1 MQKKSLRQTAN
12 HYIQNNRSGCLRDK
26 KQRHYVIH
34 KMIDDLFILGHA
46 PQTWEALTNE
56 DFHKLVRYW
65 QKRKIKPAT
74 MMKHMTIIRKF
85 LMSLEYEVSGL
96 ENKHLGIIK
105 KISQQKKLKVS
116 QEILQKADNPIA
128 RVLLGLQIHFGLTL
142 SEAMRMV
149 SAIHVQEQQLWL
161 TREMTFNNEDRFVP
175 FHTTEQKEVLDALA
189 KITKSHQNLI
199 KSHDY
204 EAVRFAWRDA
214 LRALNLPPRKAYR
227 YVYAQA
233 RQKVLITTLNHYKT
247 TLTIMDEMGLKSRT
261 TLWGYLRE

>member
-34 KMIDDLFILGHA
+34 KVIDDLFMLGNV
-46 PQTWEALTNE
+46 PQAWEALKSE
-56 DFHKLVRYW
+56 DFHKLVRHW
-65 QKRKIKPAT
+65 QKRKIRPAT

-85 LMSLEYEVSGL
+85 LMSLGYEVSAL

-105 KISQQKKLKVS
+105 KTPQQKKIEVS
-116 QEILQKADNPIA
+116 QETLQKADNPIA
-128 RVLLGLQIHFGLTL
+128 QVLLGLQIHFGLSL

-149 SAIHVQEQQLWL
+149 PSIHIQEHQLWL
-161 TREMTFNNEDRFVP
+161 TREITFNNEDRCVP
-175 FHTTEQKEVLDALA
+175 FQSTEQQKILNELA
-189 KITKSHQNLI
+189 ELTKTHKNLI
-199 KSHDY
+199 ESQGYD
-204 EAVRFAWRDA
+204 AVLFAWREA
-214 LRALNLPPRKAYR
+214 LRALKLPPRKAYR
-227 YVYAQA
+227 YVYAHL
-233 RQKVLITTLNHYKT
+233 RQKQLIMTLSHYKT